1 MQSISQHDLRL
12 FKTVTDA
19 DDTTARNYLTTYPDL
34 NSALEAFLE
43 KQRNDEES
51 LGASFDER
59 IFSQV
64 KQTQHDDPVDVRL
77 SQSQI
82 FEPLR
87 KNIRMP
93 SKHSSQS
100 SLFGNDPS
108 TGENSGGKPIDSEQE
123 KDKEKKQEKSPIKF
137 SPKKTPHKSVDVFA
151 YFRNITHSDSDND
164 DLLIEKA
171 PPRAVVKEEKETP
184 KKKVNMDHQKTKKI
198 PEISQTNQIK
208 EVNQKELKKEEALKK
223 SVSKIEKA
231 EEPTAKKK
239 VENTKKEPQQAI
251 TSQKEPPQV
260 NVNKKENII
269 KTEAKEEIKNKRQD
283 LPPSSTIS
291 SQKIA
296 QKVEQKSPILM
307 QKREGMKM
315 NRSDSIEPRREK
327 PIIKRQESVKEIIPK
342 VNNTRPEL
350 PKGSN
355 VFPMLQIL
363 TSRLPELPWVI
374 KDKQEDYVESFQKK
388 QGQSS
393 KTKKRFSNGSNQQET
408 ATSAGETSWP
418 KYLGSLL
425 MECRLSSEDYVDKIN
440 IHDVIEIEEDA
451 IKFSSTNVTQ
461 KKKTNEKGKP
471 VTLKKWSIKGNSLAV
486 RCSWHGHFL
495 GYLKCQDEEIFVFLL
510 AKQYIIL
517 EGVVVGIEKGTKG
530 QIQKEPVLGEKG
542 EATEQLK
549 TLLASIPVP
558 SRLQLQVNVYLT
570 SQIIIDPPSVSTIPG
585 RKRGKKSKK
594 RRNDSDDEDENQDEE
609 SQKDYQILKYTKES
623 LAKLFTLLKL
633 CILTPSLVQVR
644 HKHDPFKRFKREKFD
659 PNSFFNIGKS
669 SSSSAPPQLIILTM
683 IEYYKLAI
691 AYNGLATAQAAAKSP
706 IESSKFSSSK
716 LMEDAMVIEDEGE
729 ESDDDNY
736 SVEEEEEEGIYRR
749 EGPGILK
756 RTQNYQVNDPI
767 LVEDNKTE
775 EEKENLNTDILSTG
789 EQISNY
795 FELTEPTGTF
805 KSDLHPYQKQ
815 ALTWMM
821 YREGKFGVNELYHEP
836 PEEGRLLSDLFQE
849 IVLPDNTRM
858 YFNAFNGEV
867 SIEFPKSKS
876 CKGGIL
882 ADEMGL
888 GKTVMT
894 LALLHTNR
902 RKVNEMDEHGGNQ
915 ESSED
920 EFSSEYLKKIA
931 KKNKQTA
938 FFPPSKG
945 AGMVSSDDEDWDMGS
960 SSKSKVQKGKASKEK
975 IVKSPIRSP
984 ITAGRK
990 NKKLKR
996 DDSDDEFDFGSRIES
1011 DNWQPED
1018 LASVRKETGLV
1029 RKDSFDLMGFGTAET
1044 MKAGTLIVMPL
1055 TVLSQWESEIK
1066 AHSHKGTL
1074 SVLQYHGTNR
1084 KKTRLSDYDVV
1095 LTTYGLVESEYN
1107 KKGDEAH
1114 GVFRYEWFRVI
1125 LDEAHNIKGRNTST
1139 AKAIY
1144 ALSAEYRWCLTGT
1157 PIQNKLDDLFSL
1169 LHFLKIETWGE
1180 YFWWNTY
1187 INNFQSLEEASKLV
1201 RGILKSVL
1209 LRRTKKS
1216 TYRDGRN
1223 ILKLP
1228 QKIIHTE
1235 LVELTEEER
1244 KIYNC
1249 FFGRSQTQFDQ
1260 MIKGGTLQYEYAH
1273 IFELLIRL
1281 RQVCDH
1287 PCLVFSKD
1295 DLKDQVSLE
1304 SAVIK
1309 FLEKRTQS
1317 SLLSKKGKDNMVE
1330 EKPQGGLS
1338 SGFVENIIKSLKG
1351 KELEPCCICLED
1363 ITKPVITNCGHIFC
1377 ERCLTQSIS
1386 AYKRC
1391 PLCKQEI
1398 STRDI
1403 MAISL
1408 EEAEDNMSLL
1418 DASNP
1423 NFRKSSKLAALLKA
1437 VEKVAEKGEKCI
1449 IFSQF
1454 IGMLNLVEKFLN
1466 KENFGFRR
1474 IDGAQTLKQRTQ
1486 SIEEFKNDPDIVAFL
1501 ISLRAGGVGLNLT
1514 AARHV
1519 FIVDPWW
1526 NPAVEDQAIER
1537 AYRIGQKYDVN
1548 VVRFVCSKTIEERIL
1563 ELQDQ
1568 KKELINMALH
1578 FNPEQQKKNNIEN
1591 MMFVMRGF
1599 DDDGG
1604 IK

>member
-19 DDTTARNYLTTYPDL
+19 DDSTARDYLTSHPDL

-51 LGASFDER
+51 LGASFEER

-64 KQTQHDDPVDVRL
+64 KLTQNDLPVDTRL

-93 SKHSSQS
+93 SKGSSQS

-108 TGENSGGKPIDSEQE
+108 TGENSRGKPIDSEQE
-123 KDKEKKQEKSPIKF
+123 KDKEKKEEKIIKF
-137 SPKKTPHKSVDVFA
+137 SPKKTPHKSIDVFA

-164 DLLIEKA
+164 DLLMT
-171 PPRAVVKEEKETP
+171 PSVGKEEKETP
-184 KKKVNMDHQKTKKI
+184 KKKVNMDHQKTKKTSSENI
-198 PEISQTNQIK
+198 QVNQIK
-208 EVNQKELKKEEALKK
+208 EVLKVQQKEPKDEIPKK
-223 SVSKIEKA
+223 S
-231 EEPTAKKK
+231 EEPIVAKKK
-239 VENTKKEPQQAI
+239 VENTKKEPIIRESQKALSQIVQTQAI
-251 TSQKEPPQV
+251 LSQEEV
-260 NVNKKENII
+260 NNVNKKEN
-269 KTEAKEEIKNKRQD
+269 KEVKAKKEEEIKNKRQD
-283 LPPSSTIS
+283 PPPTQTIS
-291 SQKIA
+291 SQKVVVKKVVEEKKKEEEIPQVQTQILT
-296 QKVEQKSPILM
+296 QKKKEEV
-307 QKREGMKM
+307 
-315 NRSDSIEPRREK
+315 NRSDSLEPRRER
-327 PIIKRQESVKEIIPK
+327 PIIKRQESMKEIIPK

-374 KDKQEDYVESFQKK
+374 KDKQEEYVEAFQNK
-388 QGQSS
+388 QGQSSS
-393 KTKKRFSNGSNQQET
+393 KTKKRFSGGSNQPEIPT
-408 ATSAGETSWP
+408 EAGETTWP
-418 KYLGSLL
+418 KYIGSLL
-425 MECRLSSEDYVDKIN
+425 MECRMSSEDYVDKIN
-440 IHDVIEIEEDA
+440 IHDLIEIEEDA

-510 AKQYIIL
+510 AKQYIIM

-530 QIQKEPVLGEKG
+530 RARDEPILGEKG
-542 EATEQLK
+542 ETTEQLK

-570 SQIIIDPPSVSTIPG
+570 SQIIIDPPNVSTIPG

-594 RRNDSDDEDENQDEE
+594 RRSDSDDEDDNQDEE
-609 SQKDYQILKYTKES
+609 SQKNYQMMRFTKES
-623 LAKLFTLLKL
+623 LAKLFDLLKL

-644 HKHDPFKRFKREKFD
+644 HKHDPFKRFKREKYD

-669 SSSSAPPQLIILTM
+669 SSSSSPPQLVILTM

-691 AYNGLATAQAAAKSP
+691 AYNGLATAQVAAKAQESAAA
-706 IESSKFSSSK
+706 SKFSTSR
-716 LMEDAMVIEDEGE
+716 LMQDAMVIEDGDN
-729 ESDDDNY
+729 ESDDY
-736 SVEEEEEEGIYRR
+736 ISVEEDEEEGIYRR
-749 EGPGILK
+749 GEGGQGILK
-756 RTQNYQVNDPI
+756 KTQNYQVNNPI
-767 LVEDNKTE
+767 IVEDGKTE
-775 EEKENLNTDILSTG
+775 EEQENLNTDILSTG

-795 FELTEPTGTF
+795 FELTDPTQTF

-821 YREGKFGVNELYHEP
+821 HREGKLGVNELYHEP

-849 IVLPDNTRM
+849 MVLPDNTRM
-858 YFNAFNGEV
+858 YFNPFNGEV
-867 SIEFPKSKS
+867 SVEFPRSKS

-894 LALLHTNR
+894 IALLHTHR
-902 RKVNEMDEHGGNQ
+902 RKINEMDEHHKYGEDQ

-920 EFSSEYLKKIA
+920 EFSSAFLKKIA

-945 AGMVSSDDEDWDMGS
+945 AAGVMSSDDDDWDMGS
-960 SSKSKVQKGKASKEK
+960 SAKSSKSKGKVQMGKVSKEK
-975 IVKSPIRSP
+975 ITKSPMKSPIRSP
-984 ITAGRK
+984 IGGRK
-990 NKKLKR
+990 NKKVKK
-996 DDSDDEFDFGSRIES
+996 DNSDDEFDFEGRIES

-1018 LASVRKETGLV
+1018 LASIRKETGVV

-1044 MKAGTLIVMPL
+1044 IKAGTLIVMPL

-1066 AHSHKGTL
+1066 THSHKGTL

-1095 LTTYGLVESEYN
+1095 LTTYGLIESEYN

-1114 GVFRYEWFRVI
+1114 GVFKYEWFRVI
-1125 LDEAHNIKGRNTST
+1125 LDEAHAIKGRNTST

-1144 ALSAEYRWCLTGT
+1144 ALAAEYRWCLTGT
-1157 PIQNKLDDLFSL
+1157 PIQNKLDDLFSQ

-1187 INNFQSLEEASKLV
+1187 INNFQSLEEASQLV

-1235 LVELTEEER
+1235 LVE
-1244 KIYNC
+1244 
-1249 FFGRSQTQFDQ
+1249 
-1260 MIKGGTLQYEYAH
+1260 
-1273 IFELLIRL
+1273 
-1281 RQVCDH
+1281 
-1287 PCLVFSKD
+1287 
-1295 DLKDQVSLE
+1295 
-1304 SAVIK
+1304 
-1309 FLEKRTQS
+1309 
-1317 SLLSKKGKDNMVE
+1317 
-1330 EKPQGGLS
+1330 
-1338 SGFVENIIKSLKG
+1338 
-1351 KELEPCCICLED
+1351 
-1363 ITKPVITNCGHIFC
+1363 
-1377 ERCLTQSIS
+1377 
-1386 AYKRC
+1386 
-1391 PLCKQEI
+1391 
-1398 STRDI
+1398 
-1403 MAISL
+1403 
-1408 EEAEDNMSLL
+1408 
-1418 DASNP
+1418 
-1423 NFRKSSKLAALLKA
+1423 
-1437 VEKVAEKGEKCI
+1437 
-1449 IFSQF
+1449 
-1454 IGMLNLVEKFLN
+1454 
-1466 KENFGFRR
+1466 
-1474 IDGAQTLKQRTQ
+1474 
-1486 SIEEFKNDPDIVAFL
+1486 
-1501 ISLRAGGVGLNLT
+1501 
-1514 AARHV
+1514 
-1519 FIVDPWW
+1519 
-1526 NPAVEDQAIER
+1526 
-1537 AYRIGQKYDVN
+1537 
-1548 VVRFVCSKTIEERIL
+1548 
-1563 ELQDQ
+1563 
-1568 KKELINMALH
+1568 
-1578 FNPEQQKKNNIEN
+1578 
-1591 MMFVMRGF
+1591 
-1599 DDDGG
+1599 
-1604 IK
+1604 